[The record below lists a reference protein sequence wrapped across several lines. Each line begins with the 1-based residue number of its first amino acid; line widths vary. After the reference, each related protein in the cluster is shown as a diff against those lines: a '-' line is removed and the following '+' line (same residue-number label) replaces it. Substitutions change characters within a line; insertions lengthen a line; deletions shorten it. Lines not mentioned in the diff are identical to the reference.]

1 MNFLSRLRRND
12 DHVLAHKHCKNHH
25 AELERSELCGCFY
38 CMRIFPSSSVHEWI
52 DGGQT
57 AMCPHCEI
65 DSVIGSASGYP
76 ISKEFL
82 ERMHAHWFDSV
93 L

>member
-1 MNFLSRLRRND
+1 MNFLSRLRKND
-12 DHVLAHKHCKNHH
+12 DHVLAHKCCKDHRV
-25 AELERSELCGCFY
+25 ELERSEMCGCFY
-38 CMRIFPSSSVHEWI
+38 CMRIFPPSSVYEWI

-76 ISKEFL
+76 ITKEFL
-82 ERMHAHWFDSV
+82 ERMHEHWFDSV